1 MGTNQRRKL
10 PLHSD
15 ADLILSQRMCNK
27 KQKIK
32 KIKSKNNRNVAS
44 YLKACKLAIISLC
57 HHNQELNRSTQASN
71 NNIYKFSMGN
81 LFFFPLSPRKNGFL
95 VLRNSSIYSTEILK
109 LLLKVI
115 FNITFLQISVGG
127 KKGKEIWPTQQQQ
140 HLKQSVSS
148 GKCVFICCTDYISN
162 KDAHRLQP
170 WGEKPHE
177 TGTRQTNSKT
187 TRKKR
192 SCCQGVKAERVQGL
206 RVCLRDSG
214 GGKGGVK

>member
-1 MGTNQRRKL
+1 
-10 PLHSD
+10 
-15 ADLILSQRMCNK
+15 
-27 KQKIK
+27 
-32 KIKSKNNRNVAS
+32 
-44 YLKACKLAIISLC
+44 
-57 HHNQELNRSTQASN
+57 
-71 NNIYKFSMGN
+71 MGN
-81 LFFFPLSPRKNGFL
+81 LFFFPFPK
-95 VLRNSSIYSTEILK
+95 K
-109 LLLKVI
+109 KWLLGSQKFIHLLHGDPQ
-115 FNITFLQISVGG
+115 ITAKSNLQHYLLTNQCWG

-148 GKCVFICCTDYISN
+148 GKFVFICCTDYISN

-214 GGKGGVK
+214 GGKGGGGANSRLRSVVCWSRASVWSCRTGTTETERKRN